1 MCEAVNSKSRLVH
14 KLLGTEVT
22 IQQSLLPLLLG
33 VIYNYQANAKFLFV
47 YDNSFP
53 HWWLSATDHDS
64 DNDAVVADDVGQQH
78 LLLALAVDLGEVGV
92 PLEVELQVAPQVLQI
107 CKPEHLNFIHCSENF
122 DL

>member
-1 MCEAVNSKSRLVH
+1 MFSDD
-14 KLLGTEVT
+14 T
-22 IQQSLLPLLLG
+22 
-33 VIYNYQANAKFLFV
+33 
-47 YDNSFP
+47 FP

-64 DNDAVVADDVGQQH
+64 GNDAVVEDDVRQQH

-107 CKPEHLNFIHCSENF
+107 CKPEHLKFIHCFENF